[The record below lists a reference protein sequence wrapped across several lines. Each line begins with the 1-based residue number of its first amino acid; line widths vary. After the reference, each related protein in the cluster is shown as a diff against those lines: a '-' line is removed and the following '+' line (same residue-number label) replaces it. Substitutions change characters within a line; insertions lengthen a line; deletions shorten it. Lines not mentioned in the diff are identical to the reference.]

1 MKKQMTYDSAYAE
14 LNRILQQLQNDESG
28 LDELSTQLTRAGELV
43 KFCREKLRSIEEDL
57 DKLNQNE
64 LNEQL

>member
-64 LNEQL
+64 LNEHL